1 MPQKI
6 SIAIPMYNEA
16 AGLDALFAR
25 LEQVL
30 CSLGMDYEIVCVND
44 GSNDATLEGLLQH
57 RERNGRIVIVDL
69 SRNFG
74 KDIALTAAL
83 DHCDGDAVVPMDA
96 DLQDPPEVIPEMVEK
111 WREGYDMV
119 IARRGSRE
127 SDTPMKQHS
136 AELFYRFFNRVSTA
150 PIPANA
156 GDFRLLD
163 RRVVEALRRFP
174 ESNRFMKGLFA
185 WVGYRQTEIVYDRE
199 AREAGKSKFNYWKL
213 WNFAIDGIVA
223 FSSMPLRVWSYLG
236 AAVSLGSILYGFYL
250 VVRTIIHGID
260 VPGYASTMV
269 AILFLGGIQ
278 LISLGVIGEYL
289 SRMYDEMK
297 RRPLYLVREVWSA
310 VSPKRQND
318 DRS

>member
-127 SDTPMKQHS
+127 SDTPM
-136 AELFYRFFNRVSTA
+136 
-150 PIPANA
+150 
-156 GDFRLLD
+156 
-163 RRVVEALRRFP
+163 
-174 ESNRFMKGLFA
+174 
-185 WVGYRQTEIVYDRE
+185 
-199 AREAGKSKFNYWKL
+199 
-213 WNFAIDGIVA
+213 
-223 FSSMPLRVWSYLG
+223 
-236 AAVSLGSILYGFYL
+236 
-250 VVRTIIHGID
+250 
-260 VPGYASTMV
+260 
-269 AILFLGGIQ
+269 
-278 LISLGVIGEYL
+278 
-289 SRMYDEMK
+289 
-297 RRPLYLVREVWSA
+297 
-310 VSPKRQND
+310 
-318 DRS
+318 